1 MRNKDIVAWGHFV
14 STAVIW
20 GTYFVRLG
28 QSVASGELA
37 RDGFV
42 EAMGLRLG
50 IAIGLSILT
59 GLLIEFLVNL
69 IRSEPPSRREA
80 DAEAWAG
87 LRATRVAQGVVV
99 TLIMALSGLALVLG
113 AFAGPTAATQVEAWL
128 ADGFG
133 NGLILFANACLF
145 VLALAE
151 MVHYGALL
159 AFLGRGRR

>member
-1 MRNKDIVAWGHFV
+1 MRNKNMVAWAHLIA
-14 STAVIW
+14 TTVIW

-28 QSVASGELA
+28 QSMLSGDLLQV
-37 RDGFV
+37 GFA
-42 EAMGLRLG
+42 EAMGLTLG

-87 LRATRVAQGVVV
+87 LRATRVAHGVVV
-99 TLIMALSGLALVLG
+99 TLIMTLSGLALVLG
-113 AFAGPTAATQVEAWL
+113 AFAGPTAAAQVEAWL
-128 ADGFG
+128 ADRFG
-133 NGLILFANACLF
+133 YGLILFANAGLF
-145 VLALAE
+145 VLVLAE

-159 AFLGRGRR
+159 VFLGRGRR